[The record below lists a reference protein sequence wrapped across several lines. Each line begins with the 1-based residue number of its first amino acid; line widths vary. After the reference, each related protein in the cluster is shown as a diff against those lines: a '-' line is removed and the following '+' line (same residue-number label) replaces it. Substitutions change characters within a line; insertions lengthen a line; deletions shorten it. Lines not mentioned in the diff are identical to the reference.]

1 MADTRFTT
9 HERALRSLVIAITSV
24 TAAALVVAVIPHV
37 GRTRGFVPFMGFAA
51 WVIAP
56 GLVVWLHPRV
66 SIALLWSALAWFG
79 FLMSFGMPWPGPAI
93 AAIMAPVVAVLLFGI
108 PIYAAVGKL
117 AGVRAARRAR
127 PRPPVARVVTRRR
140 A

>member
-1 MADTRFTT
+1 MAKQRFTRT
-9 HERALRSLVIAITSV
+9 ERVLRSLVIATTGV
-24 TAAALVVAVIPHV
+24 TVAALVLAVIPHV

-79 FLMSFGMPWPGPAI
+79 FAMAFGMPWPGPAI
-93 AAIMAPVVAVLLFGI
+93 AAVMSPVVAVLLFGI
-108 PIYAAVGKL
+108 PLYAAVGKIV
-117 AGVRAARRAR
+117 AVRAAHLAR
-127 PRPPVARVVTRRR
+127 PEPPVARVVTRRR